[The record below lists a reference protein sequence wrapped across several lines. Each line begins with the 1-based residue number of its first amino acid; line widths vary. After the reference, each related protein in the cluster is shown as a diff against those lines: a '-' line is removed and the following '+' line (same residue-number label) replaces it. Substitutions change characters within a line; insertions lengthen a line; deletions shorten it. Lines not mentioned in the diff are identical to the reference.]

1 MVQAIAAI
9 GAASGSAAIGQTPGA
24 SPGASAGA
32 LQAQLQKCQNQL
44 ADWVDCPSGKT
55 PQGQAKIQ
63 QIENQT
69 AGIKA
74 QLARIGTQKTQQP
87 AAATAVPGASMAAS
101 SMSGVPASNTPTPGA
116 SVGGFI
122 NTYA

>member
-1 MVQAIAAI
+1 MVQAIAALSAVS
-9 GAASGSAAIGQTPGA
+9 GAAAIGQMPGA
-24 SPGASAGA
+24 SSGASAGA

-63 QIENQT
+63 QIQSQT
-69 AGIKA
+69 ASIKA

-87 AAATAVPGASMAAS
+87 AAATAAPGANATAS
-101 SMSGVPASNTPTPGA
+101 STPGVPTPGA
-116 SVGGFI
+116 SIGGFI
-122 NTYA
+122 DTFA